1 MPEVNDLHHPDD
13 PGGGG
18 EKIDQSETIARSV
31 AESVVSETGTGAEA
45 SDSYASVTMT
55 STWGLDG
62 RKCRSRSYEEI
73 LLEAEKF
80 ESKNVLRIKIE
91 KLRSK
96 EFIPGLSPQD
106 IENILFEE
114 VNIEIDEVRE
124 VDLTRYSVK
133 EVYFNSD
140 HDLKKYDR
148 SPFVYKGHMI
158 SIGNN
163 VELNR
168 QSKVT
173 FLNVPRDIPDEEII
187 HFCNHFGQVK
197 DETVYYGKHHGGK
210 LNGLYNGSR
219 WIDMVVD
226 TRKTM
231 VNYVW
236 WEGPLPDSGSSRI
249 TVTYGAGKGYQCGH
263 CLQSSRQGCPGGG
276 KAKVCR
282 EKGGPRA
289 SAIDYMK
296 KLEDLCG
303 YKTLKDKYLDSKSSN
318 ENETDKTG
326 DAAENKSTAISN
338 EETVSL
344 TEQNIELKKSVDD
357 LKKSLS
363 NQINNAE
370 KYENKM
376 KVLRTSILK
385 HLEQSISDPFFE
397 SSNMSLLVTQLS
409 FTLKEDDY
417 VVKEDGHL
425 KIKQDEVF
433 KEFVTPV
440 GDSIDSDT
448 VKSNFAAFI
457 KAVEN
462 RVHIRTS
469 PDGERRLSIGSKRKL
484 SDEKNSDTKK
494 LTPPSK
500 LPTGRN
506 RSAKKSQS
514 LQEFHAKN

>member
-1 MPEVNDLHHPDD
+1 MSEVNDLNHPDD

-18 EKIDQSETIARSV
+18 ETIDQSEIIARSM
-31 AESVVSETGTGAEA
+31 AESVVSETGTVAGAA
-45 SDSYASVTMT
+45 DSYASVTMT

-73 LLEAEKF
+73 LLEAEKLK
-80 ESKNVLRIKIE
+80 SKNVLRIKIE

-96 EFIPGLSPQD
+96 EFIPGLSPQN

-133 EVYFNSD
+133 KVYFNSD

-249 TVTYGAGKGYQCGH
+249 TVTYGA
-263 CLQSSRQGCPGGG
+263 
-276 KAKVCR
+276 
-282 EKGGPRA
+282 
-289 SAIDYMK
+289 
-296 KLEDLCG
+296 
-303 YKTLKDKYLDSKSSN
+303 
-318 ENETDKTG
+318 
-326 DAAENKSTAISN
+326 
-338 EETVSL
+338 
-344 TEQNIELKKSVDD
+344 
-357 LKKSLS
+357 
-363 NQINNAE
+363 
-370 KYENKM
+370 
-376 KVLRTSILK
+376 
-385 HLEQSISDPFFE
+385 
-397 SSNMSLLVTQLS
+397 
-409 FTLKEDDY
+409 
-417 VVKEDGHL
+417 
-425 KIKQDEVF
+425 
-433 KEFVTPV
+433 
-440 GDSIDSDT
+440 
-448 VKSNFAAFI
+448 
-457 KAVEN
+457 
-462 RVHIRTS
+462 
-469 PDGERRLSIGSKRKL
+469 RK
-484 SDEKNSDTKK
+484 
-494 LTPPSK
+494 
-500 LPTGRN
+500 
-506 RSAKKSQS
+506 
-514 LQEFHAKN
+514 